1 MGGVLL
7 CEVLSWGC
15 FSLGFFSG
23 RSLEAWCSLFLASC
37 SVFAAGSGMD
47 GWVMGSGV
55 SLSVGSWALFL
66 LLSFLLSL
74 PLTPSLSSIYLA
86 SGWFWLFRWE
96 GLYEE
101 TKVPTNSVGL
111 VYIAIHHISPDM

>member
-23 RSLEAWCSLFLASC
+23 RSLEAWCFFVSCLFLRICCWVRNEWMGDGFWCFSLRG
-37 SVFAAGSGMD
+37 FAGPF
-47 GWVMGSGV
+47 
-55 SLSVGSWALFL
+55 FL
-66 LLSFLLSL
+66 AFFPSFPLSL

-86 SGWFWLFRWE
+86 SG
-96 GLYEE
+96 
-101 TKVPTNSVGL
+101 
-111 VYIAIHHISPDM
+111 